1 MLIFE
6 SRASDYGLMKIDKT
20 GRIVQFSEKP
30 KGVNLEAMVS
40 LFVFVSKK
48 IKIKK
53 SRLVVSSYTT
63 AKTM

>member
-48 IKIKK
+48 KK
-53 SRLVVSSYTT
+53 KNHV
-63 AKTM
+63 

>member
-48 IKIKK
+48 KKKKITF
-53 SRLVVSSYTT
+53 SGIEL
-63 AKTM
+63 